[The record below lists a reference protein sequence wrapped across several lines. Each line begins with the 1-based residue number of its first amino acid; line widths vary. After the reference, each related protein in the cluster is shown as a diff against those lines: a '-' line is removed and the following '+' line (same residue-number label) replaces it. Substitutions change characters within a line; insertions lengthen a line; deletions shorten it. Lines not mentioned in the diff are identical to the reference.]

1 MDIRS
6 LHAADRH
13 AEPLPRPGFRGRWQT
28 GIVTLAS
35 LLFPPGNPVA
45 AVPAPAAAARSR
57 APHAIV
63 FSGYEWVAKSSRRVV
78 GPGPNL
84 FSEENIEIDNDGRLH
99 LRIVR
104 RRDGWTSAEIGS
116 RRQFGYGTYRF
127 SVASGPQDPRA
138 VLGMFTWDDDD
149 SAAHHR
155 EIDIEI
161 GRWGRAVGPNV
172 QCVVQPSRHP
182 DNIIRF
188 AMPDGPA
195 VHEFVWS
202 RNGVS
207 CLSRRV
213 PPIGGEAAFGERYRH
228 DLRGSAPPEGA
239 ANVRINL
246 WLADG
251 LPPSHGADVEAIVE
265 RFEFVPES

>member
-6 LHAADRH
+6 P
-13 AEPLPRPGFRGRWQT
+13 PLPFRGCRRAV
-28 GIVTLAS
+28 IVTLAS
-35 LLFPPGNPVA
+35 FLFLLANPVA
-45 AVPAPAAAARSR
+45 AVPDLTDAALSR

-63 FSGYEWVAKSSRRVV
+63 FSGYEWLAKSSRRLV

-84 FSEENIEIDNDGRLH
+84 FSEENIEIDNGGRLH

-104 RRDGWTSAEIGS
+104 RGDRWTSAEIGT
-116 RRQFGYGTYRF
+116 RRKFGYGTYRF
-127 SVASGPQDPRA
+127 TVASGPRDPRA
-138 VLGMFTWDDDD
+138 ILGMFTWDDDD

-161 GRWGRAVGPNV
+161 GRWGHAGGPNV

-182 DNIIRF
+182 GNIIRF
-188 AMPDGPA
+188 EMPDGPA

-207 CLSRRV
+207 CLSRRL
-213 PPIGGEAAFGERYRH
+213 PSIGGEATPGDVYRQ
-228 DLRGSAPPEGA
+228 DLRGSAPAAGT

-251 LPPSHGADVEAIVE
+251 LPPSHGAAIEAIVE